1 MSRNPLLVLG
11 ELGQSP
17 WYDFITR
24 DLVTGGELDRLIRED
39 GLRGMTSNPTIFQK
53 AVASS
58 ALYDQDIRNLTA
70 LSLTPRDIFESLAV
84 TDVQAACDAFLP
96 GYERSG
102 GVDGLVSLEVDP
114 TLARD
119 TAGTITEARRLWDA
133 VNRPN
138 AMIKIPGTLE
148 GLPAITRCLADGINV
163 NVTLL
168 FAVSRYEQVIDAF
181 MKGLEE
187 RLAKGQPIN
196 RIASVASFFVSRLD
210 GKIDPVLDARGGAD
224 VLRGTAAIANAC
236 AAYSAFEKSIA
247 SPRWQALAAEGARVQ
262 RPLWAST
269 STKDPKY
276 VDVYYVE
283 ALIAEHTVNTLPPA
297 TFDAYKD
304 HGKPVIRIREG
315 MAKAPS
321 QFAALA
327 EAGID
332 LDEVTQTLEV
342 EGVAS
347 FAKSYAELL
356 AVIEHKAGALVG

>member
-1 MSRNPLLVLG
+1 MSRNPLVLLG

-24 DLVTGGELDRLIRED
+24 DLVTGGELDRLIAED
-39 GLRGMTSNPTIFQK
+39 GLKGMTSNPTIFQK

-70 LSLTPRDIFESLAV
+70 LGMQPREIFESLAV
-84 TDVQAACDAFLP
+84 TDVQGACCSFMDTYD
-96 GYERSG
+96 GSG
-102 GVDGLVSLEVDP
+102 GTDGLVSLEVDP

-138 AMIKIPGTLE
+138 AMIKIPGTAE
-148 GLPAITRCLADGINV
+148 GLAAITRCLADGINV

-168 FAVSRYEQVIDAF
+168 FAVSRYEEVIDAF

-187 RLAKGQPIN
+187 RVAKGQPID

-210 GKIDPVLDARGGAD
+210 GKIDPILDAQGGLD
-224 VLRGTAAIANAC
+224 SVRGTAAIANAC
-236 AAYSAFEKSIA
+236 AAYAAFERSIA
-247 SPRWQALAAEGARVQ
+247 SPRWNALAAKGAKVQ

-276 VDVYYVE
+276 ADVYYVE

-297 TFDAYKD
+297 TLDAYKD
-304 HGKPVIRIREG
+304 HGEPAIRIREG
-315 MAKAPS
+315 IAAAPA
-321 QFAALA
+321 QFAALRQ
-327 EAGID
+327 AGID
-332 LDEVTQTLEV
+332 LDEVTKTLEV

-356 AVIEHKAGALVG
+356 AVIEMKAGALVG